1 MKNDKAV
8 IDRIEDGKYAVFGL
22 GGKEEKEKI
31 IPIEALPAGTREGSW
46 VIMHM
51 DGTISP
57 HPNTTDAIRSR
68 IQDKLAHLQ
77 KRGRRK

>member
-8 IDRIEDGKYAVFGL
+8 IDRIEDGKYAVL
-22 GGKEEKEKI
+22 LVGKEEKEKI

-57 HPNTTDAIRSR
+57 DPDTTDAIRSR
-68 IQDKLAHLQ
+68 IQDKLARLQ